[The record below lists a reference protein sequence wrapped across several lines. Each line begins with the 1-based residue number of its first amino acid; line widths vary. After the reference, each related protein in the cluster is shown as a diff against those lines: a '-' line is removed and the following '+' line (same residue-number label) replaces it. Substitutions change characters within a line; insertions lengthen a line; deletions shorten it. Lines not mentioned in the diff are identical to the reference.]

1 MIRLL
6 LYFIVSLPDS
16 GNKKL
21 RMHIIHLCTIKKTWS
36 FFNRE
41 VNVFCKDMYFFLEA
55 SIEKRRYLLSY
66 FHRYL
71 SVLFPGPLEGL
82 PLWGVEGGARGT
94 EPPNERLHPVDE
106 CAHISS
112 KVIHCSVQMDL
123 HKKTRT
129 RLSIS

>member
-1 MIRLL
+1 MYRE
-6 LYFIVSLPDS
+6 
-16 GNKKL
+16 
-21 RMHIIHLCTIKKTWS
+21 KKTVN
-36 FFNRE
+36 FFYRE
-41 VNVFCKDMYFFLEA
+41 MNVFCKDMYFS

-66 FHRYL
+66 FRRYL

-112 KVIHCSVQMDL
+112 KVIHSSVQMDL

-129 RLSIS
+129 RWIKYFIISFSRLIKLRINM